1 MDNVT
6 FQFLE
11 KLAWLP
17 LHFYAFARFPAAVS
31 VFWKKGALTAV
42 YFYCFLAMQNCSYRG
57 TKVKTE
63 KAITGTWTKEKRE
76 WVSGKDEGP
85 RLPLHLIM
93 LLIWCVTRWCTADNY
108 LSTAALREKK
118 ALAPLSPA
126 HMRSDEH
133 KHIKKKKSNQN
144 KTSLLPFARTAWASL
159 QPVEHK
165 AEIRWIKAPCLSLYL
180 PSKMSTIQ
188 GVLGSGSNQ
197 IPLLYQ
203 SVRPLIPFDTTSFH

>member
-1 MDNVT
+1 MNKREARMSQRQGRGPPTASPPDNA
-6 FQFLE
+6 FDLMCHKMMHSWQ
-11 KLAWLP
+11 LP
-17 LHFYAFARFPAAVS
+17 L
-31 VFWKKGALTAV
+31 
-42 YFYCFLAMQNCSYRG
+42 YC
-57 TKVKTE
+57 
-63 KAITGTWTKEKRE
+63 
-76 WVSGKDEGP
+76 
-85 RLPLHLIM
+85 
-93 LLIWCVTRWCTADNY
+93 
-108 LSTAALREKK
+108 STQGKK